1 MEAVFTLC
9 IMGFL
14 GITAILSLGQSKE
27 TIAGDQLGAGGFP
40 LIMVVLG
47 LILCTI
53 LLVKQLKSKKK
64 THERLLDLSTP
75 AGKAIALNA
84 LVLAIYLAVMNL
96 FGFILSTLIYAFS
109 AARVTGYRK
118 YGKLVLFSFLTTI
131 GLFLLFGKAFFVPL
145 PRGVGILKELSYLLY

>member
-1 MEAVFTLC
+1 MEVVFTLC

-14 GITAILSLGQSKE
+14 GIAAVLSLGMPKE

-40 LIMVVLG
+40 LIMCALGFVL
-47 LILCTI
+47 CVI
-53 LLVKQLKSKKK
+53 LLVKQLKNKKK
-64 THERLLDLSTP
+64 TGEKLLDLSTP
-75 AGKAIALNA
+75 EGKAIALNA

-96 FGFILSTLIYAFS
+96 FGFILSTLIYSFV

-118 YGKLVLFSFLTTI
+118 LGKLVLFSFLTTA